1 MRLRGMG
8 EERRLVGVLV
18 LIKQCWFTARPG
30 LQAGLLDM
38 SMPGTDAWWLCW
50 PWERMTNLT
59 TTNGTHYTPQFMPSS
74 VDSIGR
80 KYLRFIEQY
89 QQLSHTD
96 IILVPAKYQQK
107 SRR

>member
-1 MRLRGMG
+1 MRFRGMG

-30 LQAGLLDM
+30 LQAGPLDM

-59 TTNGTHYTPQFMPSS
+59 TTNGTHYTPP
-74 VDSIGR
+74 I
-80 KYLRFIEQY
+80 
-89 QQLSHTD
+89 H
-96 IILVPAKYQQK
+96 AKF
-107 SRR
+107 R